1 MRHTPV
7 RTRLPGLTRRNTH
20 SERADAHEAPGLGQT
35 ARLRWIVAGGCAD
48 RAAELVFHSEELGV
62 RRRRL
67 LARPS
72 TMRTAAKSASGA
84 TLARVPPSKLVTGMR
99 YSGPSYQRTNNLCA
113 LAVTTFKF
121 IMPLLSVSL
130 SPLRTLTPTLIGI
143 LHFTIRRR
151 GHISG
156 LGAIVNYFFLS

>member
-20 SERADAHEAPGLGQT
+20 SERADAHQAPGLGQT

-48 RAAELVFHSEELGV
+48 RAAELVFHSEELAE

-72 TMRTAAKSASGA
+72 TMRTAAKVP
-84 TLARVPPSKLVTGMR
+84 LARVPPSKLVTGMR

-130 SPLRTLTPTLIGI
+130 SPLRALTPTLIGI

-156 LGAIVNYFFLS
+156 LVGAIVNYFFLS